1 MRPHVRH
8 VVSSPLPKK
17 GQRGFTLIELMVAI
31 AVMAMLALMSWR
43 GIDGMARAQE
53 HNRARGD
60 AVLTLQTTLSQW
72 TADLDAMTQLAGT
85 STIDWDGRLLRVT
98 RRGTDDLRP
107 VVYVVAWTL
116 RTQAEGSYW
125 SRWQSAPLTRRDEWQ
140 AAWRGAASW
149 AQGDASGSSAGGV
162 DVRLMPVDSWQ
173 LYYFRNDT
181 WSPAVGT
188 DALSGANPNAG
199 ALPDGVRLVLNLPP
213 GPALTGLLSRDWVR
227 PSSSIPKT

>member
-1 MRPHVRH
+1 MNR
-8 VVSSPLPKK
+8 
-17 GQRGFTLIELMVAI
+17 QRGFTLIELMVAV

-43 GIDGMARAQE
+43 GIESMASAQE

-72 TADLDAMTQLAGT
+72 SADLDGITRLDGT
-85 STIDWDGRLLRVT
+85 STIDWDGRLLRIT
-98 RRGTDDLRP
+98 RRGVDDLRP
-107 VVYVVAWTL
+107 VIYVVAWTL
-116 RTQAEGSYW
+116 RTQADGSYW

-140 AAWRGAASW
+140 AAWASAAAW
-149 AQGDASGSSAGGV
+149 AQGDAADSAARGL
-162 DVRLMPVDSWQ
+162 DVSLMPVDSWQ

-181 WSPAVGT
+181 WSPAVGAAT
-188 DALSGANPNAG
+188 LASAN